1 MLLRR
6 KQPKTKAPAY
16 RERDL
21 HEPRLVYTVNGR
33 AKNISIKMD
42 AAKREMIV
50 TAPSARSLPAA
61 RSFARD
67 KADWIAVHLEKLP
80 AAQPFV
86 KNGQI
91 LFRGAATQIVSPASR
106 ERPKFLPAQTFD
118 SGAIAAPRLLVPAP
132 AGTLPGRMRRFLIRQ
147 AREQLEA
154 RTLIHTHKLDLQPA
168 NVTVR
173 DTRSRWGSCA
183 SSGEISYSWRLICAP
198 DWVLDYVC
206 AHEVAHRIEM
216 NHSRAF
222 WDIVDELVDTA
233 KPGRKWLRDHGAKL
247 HAVGA
252 EY

>member
-6 KQPKTKAPAY
+6 KQPKTKAPAF
-16 RERDL
+16 RERDNA
-21 HEPRLVYTVNGR
+21 EPRLVYTVNNR

-50 TAPSARSLPAA
+50 TAPNMRNLSAA
-61 RSFARD
+61 RAFARD
-67 KADWIAVHLEKLP
+67 KADWISVHLEKLP
-80 AAQPFV
+80 EAQPFI
-86 KNGQI
+86 NGGQI
-91 LFRGAATQIVSPASR
+91 MFRGAATQVLSPVSR
-106 ERPKFLPAQTFD
+106 DRPKYLPAQTLD
-118 SGAIAAPRLLVPAP
+118 SGVHVPPRLLVPAP
-132 AGTLPGRMRRFLIRQ
+132 PGALSGRMRRFLIRQ

-154 RTLIHTHKLDLQPA
+154 RTLIHTHALDLRPA

-183 SSGEISYSWRLICAP
+183 ASGDISYSWRLICAP

-222 WDIVDELVDTA
+222 WNIVDDLVDTA

-252 EY
+252 DY